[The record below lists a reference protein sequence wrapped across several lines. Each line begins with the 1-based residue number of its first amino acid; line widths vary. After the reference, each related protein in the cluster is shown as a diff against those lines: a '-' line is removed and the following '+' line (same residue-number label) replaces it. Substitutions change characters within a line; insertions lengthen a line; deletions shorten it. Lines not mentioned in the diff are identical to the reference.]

1 MTLALIPTD
10 AMVAELKRRYPVM
23 AFAASTSFTEEC
35 DLDVAAW
42 NGPPVVVNFML
53 DVMKRELMD
62 DYLDDADDVD
72 DTL

>member
-1 MTLALIPTD
+1 MNLELEQTD
-10 AMVAELKRRYPVM
+10 ALVAELKRRYPVM
-23 AFAASTSFTEEC
+23 AFAASTSFTEDC

-62 DYLDDADDVD
+62 DYLDESDDVD
-72 DTL
+72 ETL

>member
-1 MTLALIPTD
+1 MSLALIQTEEI
-10 AMVAELKRRYPVM
+10 VAELKRRYPVM

-62 DYLDDADDVD
+62 DYLDDADDIEEV
-72 DTL
+72 L

>member
-1 MTLALIPTD
+1 MTLDLIQTD
-10 AMVAELKRRYPVM
+10 AIIAELKRRYPVM

-42 NGPPVVVNFML
+42 NGPPVIVNFML

-62 DYLDDADDVD
+62 DYLDESDDVEES
-72 DTL
+72 L

>member
-1 MTLALIPTD
+1 MSLALIQTEEI
-10 AMVAELKRRYPVM
+10 VAELKRRYPVM

-62 DYLDDADDVD
+62 DYLDDADDIEEA
-72 DTL
+72 L

>member
-1 MTLALIPTD
+1 MSLALIPTD

-62 DYLDDADDVD
+62 DYLDDADDIEEV
-72 DTL
+72 L

>member
-1 MTLALIPTD
+1 MTLALIHTD
-10 AMVAELKRRYPVM
+10 EMVAELKRRYPVM

-62 DYLDDADDVD
+62 DYLDDA
-72 DTL
+72 L

>member
-1 MTLALIPTD
+1 MMLDLIPTEQI
-10 AMVAELKRRYPVM
+10 VTELKRRYPVM

-72 DTL
+72 ETL